1 MSNNFKKK
9 KKNCDIKMLLPFDKC
24 QTLISVI
31 VLSAWQQIQTPRVL
45 GASRVLPSAVSPVIW
60 DLVGYQRKMSTCT
73 CLSVRITSG
82 KLRFILDTSH
92 LCVCNSNLQLFTFT
106 LHESSTF
113 IYSLF
118 VALADTFELMVTVG
132 YE

>member
-1 MSNNFKKK
+1 MTLKCYFHRQMSNTDFC
-9 KKNCDIKMLLPFDKC
+9 NCALCVATDTDTQGVGSVSCSLL
-24 QTLISVI
+24 SGV
-31 VLSAWQQIQTPRVL
+31 SSNL
-45 GASRVLPSAVSPVIW
+45 GFGWI
-60 DLVGYQRKMSTCT
+60 QRKMSTCT
-73 CLSVRITSG
+73 CLSVRVTSR

-118 VALADTFELMVTVG
+118 VALADTFELMVTTG